1 MSRQESVPAP
11 AAAKGVTTVRTACPL
26 AWLLPGLYAALTV
39 LGLILQRLAGRPE
52 DAVIGLAGDAALS
65 AAILV
70 SSLVGGLLAA
80 NRPANP
86 IGWIMSATALVWALQ
101 QFCFGYAAYGLLA
114 HPGSLPAAIPVGMLH
129 VMMALLLELGIALLF
144 LLFPDGR
151 LPSARWR
158 PVLWAGLAATAVLVP
173 GWIVE
178 PGPIGNL
185 GVNNPVQVS
194 AALWAILTPLMLA
207 AFLLLF
213 GVVLASVVSVLLR
226 LRRASGE
233 ARQQLKWFAYATA
246 LMVLG
251 FGLLF
256 FGFDPNLPTDQ
267 IAMAVLVVASV
278 AMPAAIA
285 VAIFK
290 YRLYAIDRI
299 INRTIVYGLLTAI
312 LGLGYTGGV
321 LLLGQALGRGRSNLA
336 VAGATLAMAAAFQ
349 PARRRIQELVDR
361 RFNRRRY
368 DAAQTIQAFSARLRQ
383 QVDLEAL
390 TAELLAVVDQ
400 TMQPIRVSLWLR
412 PCRARHRVGSATRR
426 TVGDALRPSER
437 IQGLLYGQQHRRR
450 QRAERPAA
458 RHGEQCAGGRGV
470 VRCLT
475 EDIAVVVAE
484 GVPEAVQLAPGGF
497 QQGPD
502 RLPTVLRLLDQL
514 GPRLGRVAE
523 PDQVQRH
530 CDLLCGSQRRPIFTP
545 SAARGNDH
553 VTGRGLGCYWR
564 AYSSRPAPRS

>member
-213 GVVLASVVSVLLR
+213 GVVL
-226 LRRASGE
+226 
-233 ARQQLKWFAYATA
+233 
-246 LMVLG
+246 G

-390 TAELLAVVDQ
+390 
-400 TMQPIRVSLWLR
+400 
-412 PCRARHRVGSATRR
+412 
-426 TVGDALRPSER
+426 
-437 IQGLLYGQQHRRR
+437 
-450 QRAERPAA
+450 
-458 RHGEQCAGGRGV
+458 
-470 VRCLT
+470 
-475 EDIAVVVAE
+475 
-484 GVPEAVQLAPGGF
+484 
-497 QQGPD
+497 
-502 RLPTVLRLLDQL
+502 
-514 GPRLGRVAE
+514 
-523 PDQVQRH
+523 
-530 CDLLCGSQRRPIFTP
+530 
-545 SAARGNDH
+545 
-553 VTGRGLGCYWR
+553 
-564 AYSSRPAPRS
+564 

>member
-1 MSRQESVPAP
+1 M
-11 AAAKGVTTVRTACPL
+11 
-26 AWLLPGLYAALTV
+26 
-39 LGLILQRLAGRPE
+39 
-52 DAVIGLAGDAALS
+52 
-65 AAILV
+65 

-151 LPSARWR
+151 LPSTRWR

-194 AALWAILTPLMLA
+194 AALWATLSPLMLA

-278 AMPAAIA
+278 AMPAAVA

-400 TMQPIRVSLWLR
+400 TMQPTRVSLWLR
-412 PCRARHRVGSATRR
+412 PSAST
-426 TVGDALRPSER
+426 S
-437 IQGLLYGQQHRRR
+437 
-450 QRAERPAA
+450 
-458 RHGEQCAGGRGV
+458 
-470 VRCLT
+470 
-475 EDIAVVVAE
+475 
-484 GVPEAVQLAPGGF
+484 
-497 QQGPD
+497 
-502 RLPTVLRLLDQL
+502 LDQRST
-514 GPRLGRVAE
+514 GASRAT
-523 PDQVQRH
+523 
-530 CDLLCGSQRRPIFTP
+530 SQPT
-545 SAARGNDH
+545 AA
-553 VTGRGLGCYWR
+553 
-564 AYSSRPAPRS
+564 SRTARTAL

>member
-1 MSRQESVPAP
+1 M
-11 AAAKGVTTVRTACPL
+11 
-26 AWLLPGLYAALTV
+26 
-39 LGLILQRLAGRPE
+39 
-52 DAVIGLAGDAALS
+52 
-65 AAILV
+65 

-412 PCRARHRVGSATRR
+412 PSA
-426 TVGDALRPSER
+426 S
-437 IQGLLYGQQHRRR
+437 IS
-450 QRAERPAA
+450 
-458 RHGEQCAGGRGV
+458 
-470 VRCLT
+470 
-475 EDIAVVVAE
+475 
-484 GVPEAVQLAPGGF
+484 
-497 QQGPD
+497 
-502 RLPTVLRLLDQL
+502 LDQRST
-514 GPRLGRVAE
+514 GASRAT
-523 PDQVQRH
+523 
-530 CDLLCGSQRRPIFTP
+530 SQPTAP
-545 SAARGNDH
+545 SRTAR
-553 VTGRGLGCYWR
+553 TAL
-564 AYSSRPAPRS
+564 

>member
-1 MSRQESVPAP
+1 MLASMTEIEHFSGICSTGAARSTKGQPHHAGPQSEIPAELPAARPHARIEGASMSRQESVPAP

-39 LGLILQRLAGRPE
+39 LGLVLQRLAGRPE

-194 AALWAILTPLMLA
+194 AALWATLSPLMLA

-278 AMPAAIA
+278 AMPAAVA

-400 TMQPIRVSLWLR
+400 TMQPTRVSLWLR
-412 PCRARHRVGSATRR
+412 PSAST
-426 TVGDALRPSER
+426 S
-437 IQGLLYGQQHRRR
+437 
-450 QRAERPAA
+450 
-458 RHGEQCAGGRGV
+458 
-470 VRCLT
+470 
-475 EDIAVVVAE
+475 
-484 GVPEAVQLAPGGF
+484 
-497 QQGPD
+497 
-502 RLPTVLRLLDQL
+502 LDQRST
-514 GPRLGRVAE
+514 GASRAT
-523 PDQVQRH
+523 
-530 CDLLCGSQRRPIFTP
+530 SQPT
-545 SAARGNDH
+545 AA
-553 VTGRGLGCYWR
+553 
-564 AYSSRPAPRS
+564 SRTARTAL

>member
-39 LGLILQRLAGRPE
+39 LGLILPRLAGRPE

-158 PVLWAGLAATAVLVP
+158 PVLWAGLAATAFLV
-173 GWIVE
+173 
-178 PGPIGNL
+178 
-185 GVNNPVQVS
+185 
-194 AALWAILTPLMLA
+194 
-207 AFLLLF
+207 LF

-412 PCRARHRVGSATRR
+412 PSASISLDQRR
-426 TVGDALRPSER
+426 TGASRATSQPTAPSRTARTAL
-437 IQGLLYGQQHRRR
+437 
-450 QRAERPAA
+450 
-458 RHGEQCAGGRGV
+458 
-470 VRCLT
+470 
-475 EDIAVVVAE
+475 
-484 GVPEAVQLAPGGF
+484 
-497 QQGPD
+497 
-502 RLPTVLRLLDQL
+502 
-514 GPRLGRVAE
+514 
-523 PDQVQRH
+523 
-530 CDLLCGSQRRPIFTP
+530 
-545 SAARGNDH
+545 
-553 VTGRGLGCYWR
+553 
-564 AYSSRPAPRS
+564 

>member
-1 MSRQESVPAP
+1 
-11 AAAKGVTTVRTACPL
+11 
-26 AWLLPGLYAALTV
+26 
-39 LGLILQRLAGRPE
+39 
-52 DAVIGLAGDAALS
+52 
-65 AAILV
+65 
-70 SSLVGGLLAA
+70 
-80 NRPANP
+80 
-86 IGWIMSATALVWALQ
+86 MSATALVWALQ

-290 YRLYAIDRI
+290 YRLYAIDHI

-412 PCRARHRVGSATRR
+412 PSA
-426 TVGDALRPSER
+426 S
-437 IQGLLYGQQHRRR
+437 IS
-450 QRAERPAA
+450 
-458 RHGEQCAGGRGV
+458 
-470 VRCLT
+470 
-475 EDIAVVVAE
+475 
-484 GVPEAVQLAPGGF
+484 
-497 QQGPD
+497 
-502 RLPTVLRLLDQL
+502 LDQRST
-514 GPRLGRVAE
+514 GASRAT
-523 PDQVQRH
+523 
-530 CDLLCGSQRRPIFTP
+530 SQPTAP
-545 SAARGNDH
+545 SRTAR
-553 VTGRGLGCYWR
+553 TAL
-564 AYSSRPAPRS
+564 

>member
-1 MSRQESVPAP
+1 V
-11 AAAKGVTTVRTACPL
+11 
-26 AWLLPGLYAALTV
+26 
-39 LGLILQRLAGRPE
+39 
-52 DAVIGLAGDAALS
+52 
-65 AAILV
+65 
-70 SSLVGGLLAA
+70 LLAA
-80 NRPANP
+80 
-86 IGWIMSATALVWALQ
+86 
-101 QFCFGYAAYGLLA
+101 
-114 HPGSLPAAIPVGMLH
+114 
-129 VMMALLLELGIALLF
+129 
-144 LLFPDGR
+144 
-151 LPSARWR
+151 
-158 PVLWAGLAATAVLVP
+158 AV
-173 GWIVE
+173 
-178 PGPIGNL
+178 
-185 GVNNPVQVS
+185 S
-194 AALWAILTPLMLA
+194 
-207 AFLLLF
+207 
-213 GVVLASVVSVLLR
+213 SLLR
-226 LRRASGE
+226 LRRARGQ

-290 YRLYAIDRI
+290 YRLYAIDHI

-412 PCRARHRVGSATRR
+412 PSA
-426 TVGDALRPSER
+426 S
-437 IQGLLYGQQHRRR
+437 IS
-450 QRAERPAA
+450 
-458 RHGEQCAGGRGV
+458 
-470 VRCLT
+470 
-475 EDIAVVVAE
+475 
-484 GVPEAVQLAPGGF
+484 
-497 QQGPD
+497 
-502 RLPTVLRLLDQL
+502 LDQRST
-514 GPRLGRVAE
+514 GASRAT
-523 PDQVQRH
+523 
-530 CDLLCGSQRRPIFTP
+530 SQPTAP
-545 SAARGNDH
+545 SRTAR
-553 VTGRGLGCYWR
+553 TAL
-564 AYSSRPAPRS
+564 